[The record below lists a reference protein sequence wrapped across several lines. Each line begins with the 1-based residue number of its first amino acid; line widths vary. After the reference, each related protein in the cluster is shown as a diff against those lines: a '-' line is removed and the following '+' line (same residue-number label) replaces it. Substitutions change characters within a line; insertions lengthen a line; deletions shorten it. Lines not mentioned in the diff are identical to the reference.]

1 MNQLAR
7 IGSAMR
13 RSLLQSVIAKTVL
26 GVAILLGVGLL
37 TLRQLSV
44 ITDAAMEGLAAVAE
58 REVEATAA
66 LGAARAALINKIRI
80 VNRLTAE
87 VDRDAIEAMAGE
99 ADRRDGVFRREMAR
113 VAQATGG
120 RLPEIAVI
128 GVAFDALIPLTNGV
142 IDARLEGRTMADS
155 PAFADRF
162 REMALAAETLDRRMA
177 QAVVD
182 GSAALRAVARALRD
196 GIERSIGRTV
206 LIAGAGLLIGF
217 AVSLLVIHHAVARPL
232 RALSATALG
241 ILGGDRTRTVP
252 SLRRRD
258 EIGDIAGAV
267 QRLKETLAA
276 NDTLGAETLRSAEK
290 VASASG
296 DAAIAVA
303 EVSAGSRR
311 QMASVDLITLEVS
324 LTSTTIG
331 AISDMT
337 ATARDRTRGAADR
350 VEAAQRQITTLIGAV
365 RGISAI
371 SEQISQITQR
381 IAAIA
386 TRSNILSLNAA
397 IEAARAGEH
406 GRGFGVVADEVNHL
420 SVQTTELANEIA
432 MLATSSGETIHQGV
446 EIAVAVNAAMA
457 EVVGVVEET
466 GTLAMEVARAIEE
479 QRGIIGTIDGRVAA
493 LREISR
499 TNAVA
504 SEHITAA
511 MNDLAALADG
521 TRRRAGA
528 ARGDQ
533 EAG

>member
-1 MNQLAR
+1 M
-7 IGSAMR
+7 
-13 RSLLQSVIAKTVL
+13 
-26 GVAILLGVGLL
+26 
-37 TLRQLSV
+37 
-44 ITDAAMEGLAAVAE
+44 
-58 REVEATAA
+58 EATSA

-80 VNRLTAE
+80 VNRLIAE

-113 VAQATGG
+113 VAQATGA
-120 RLPEIAVI
+120 RLPEVAAI
-128 GVAFDALIPLTNGV
+128 GVAFDALVPLTNGV
-142 IDARLEGRTMADS
+142 IEARLEGRTMTDS
-155 PAFADRF
+155 PAFVAQF

-182 GSAALRAVARALRD
+182 GSAALRADARALRN
-196 GIERSIGRTV
+196 GIERSIERTM

-217 AVSLLVIHHAVARPL
+217 AVSMLVIHHAVAQPL
-232 RALSATALG
+232 RALSATAIG
-241 ILGGDRTRTVP
+241 ILGGDRVRTVP
-252 SLRRRD
+252 SLSRRD

-276 NDTLGAETLRSAEK
+276 NDALAEETLRSAEK
-290 VASASG
+290 VAAASG

-311 QMASVDLITLEVS
+311 QMDSVDQITLEVS

-337 ATARDRTRGAADR
+337 ATARDRTRGAAER
-350 VEAAQRQITTLIGAV
+350 VEAAQHQIATLIGAV

-371 SEQISQITQR
+371 SDQISQITQR

-420 SVQTTELANEIA
+420 SIQTTELANEIA
-432 MLATSSGETIHQGV
+432 TLATSSGETIRQGV
-446 EIAVAVNAAMA
+446 DIAVEVSTAMA

-466 GTLAMEVARAIEE
+466 GTLAMEVARAIDE

-493 LREISR
+493 LRQISHS
-499 TNAVA
+499 NAVA
-504 SEHITAA
+504 SAHITAA
-511 MNDLAALADG
+511 MNDLATLADG

-528 ARGDQ
+528 ARG
-533 EAG
+533 EPAAG

>member
-1 MNQLAR
+1 
-7 IGSAMR
+7 MR

-37 TLRQLSV
+37 TLRQLNV
-44 ITDAAMEGLAAVAE
+44 ITDAAMEGFAAVAE

-66 LGAARAALINKIRI
+66 LGAARAALVNKMRI
-80 VNRLTAE
+80 VNRLIAE

-113 VAQATGG
+113 VEQATGG
-120 RLPEIAVI
+120 RLPEIAAI
-128 GVAFDALIPLTNGV
+128 GVAFNALIPMSNAV

-155 PAFADRF
+155 PDFADQF

-182 GSAALRAVARALRD
+182 GSAVLRAEARALRD
-196 GIERSIGRTV
+196 GIERSIERTV
-206 LIAGAGLLIGF
+206 LISGAGLLIGF

-241 ILGGDRTRTVP
+241 ILGGDRALSVP

-276 NDTLGAETLRSAEK
+276 NDTLAEETLRSAER

-296 DAAIAVA
+296 DAAVAVA

-311 QMASVDLITLEVS
+311 QMASVDQITLEVS

-365 RGISAI
+365 QGISAI

-420 SVQTTELANEIA
+420 SIQTTELANEIA
-432 MLATSSGETIHQGV
+432 TLATNSGETIRQGV
-446 EIAVAVNAAMA
+446 EIAVAVNTAMA

-499 TNAVA
+499 SNAVA

-511 MNDLAALADG
+511 MNDLATLADG

-533 EAG
+533 ETG

>member
-1 MNQLAR
+1 M
-7 IGSAMR
+7 
-13 RSLLQSVIAKTVL
+13 
-26 GVAILLGVGLL
+26 
-37 TLRQLSV
+37 
-44 ITDAAMEGLAAVAE
+44 
-58 REVEATAA
+58 
-66 LGAARAALINKIRI
+66 
-80 VNRLTAE
+80 
-87 VDRDAIEAMAGE
+87 
-99 ADRRDGVFRREMAR
+99 
-113 VAQATGG
+113 
-120 RLPEIAVI
+120 
-128 GVAFDALIPLTNGV
+128 
-142 IDARLEGRTMADS
+142 
-155 PAFADRF
+155 
-162 REMALAAETLDRRMA
+162 
-177 QAVVD
+177 
-182 GSAALRAVARALRD
+182 
-196 GIERSIGRTV
+196 
-206 LIAGAGLLIGF
+206 
-217 AVSLLVIHHAVARPL
+217 
-232 RALSATALG
+232 
-241 ILGGDRTRTVP
+241 
-252 SLRRRD
+252 
-258 EIGDIAGAV
+258 

-420 SVQTTELANEIA
+420 SIQTTELANEIA